1 MQEVLKMELL
11 NELNTFACG
20 LNAEQKARE
29 AIEAKFWNMLFN
41 GSKEK

>member
-1 MQEVLKMELL
+1 MNDTL
-11 NELNTFACG
+11 NELNLYVCG

-41 GSKEK
+41 GGKEKWK